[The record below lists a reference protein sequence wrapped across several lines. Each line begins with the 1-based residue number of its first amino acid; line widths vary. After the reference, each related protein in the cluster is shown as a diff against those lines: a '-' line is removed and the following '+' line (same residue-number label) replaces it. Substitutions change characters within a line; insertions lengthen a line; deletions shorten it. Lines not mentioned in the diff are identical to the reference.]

1 MSIIIL
7 TPPPPPPKGTGLLAG
22 SEPDPNAAGTL
33 STDITGWGHKLE
45 SAFLHMI
52 GLEGHRFD
60 SWEALRDFAAAQ
72 CAAAAPAT
80 VADPAAVS
88 AQP

>member
-7 TPPPPPPKGTGLLAG
+7 TPPPKKSGTSTTTSDALA
-22 SEPDPNAAGTL
+22 EVGTL
-33 STDITGWGHKLE
+33 STDITGLGHKLE
-45 SAFLHMI
+45 SAFLHII

-72 CAAAAPAT
+72 VAAAAPAADP
-80 VADPAAVS
+80 ADPAA
-88 AQP
+88 ANPQP